1 MGKKNS
7 FVKQASFLMIAGLL
21 VRVIGLLYRPV
32 MKANIGEL
40 GYAYYG
46 YAYTVYFILLLISGY
61 SIPVAV
67 SKLMSE
73 RLVKKEYKNAQRIFK
88 GSLIYVLIAGGLAS
102 LVAFVFAEQLL
113 PKGGE
118 EAALAL
124 RVLAPTILLAGLLG
138 VLRGYFQ
145 AHSNMMP
152 TSISQILEALVNA
165 CVAVTMGV
173 VCINTFS
180 KSKSDEAIYGAA
192 GSTMG
197 PGAGVVVGILFMLLV
212 FAVNRRMIKR
222 KIQRDRHKD
231 VESWGDIARTILF
244 MLTPVIF
251 STCLYN
257 ISSYLNQTI
266 FAPLMISNG
275 FDGKEVAKLYS
286 QFNNM
291 YLVLVNV
298 PIALSNSSS
307 TAMIPAVTGNYALG
321 RYKEARRQID
331 TGIRMTMFIAIPA
344 AVGLSVLA
352 FPIMRLLFGANTET
366 AGKMLV
372 TGGSAVLFFS
382 LSTITNGVL
391 QGIGKQT
398 VPLKNAAISLVV
410 NVAVL
415 VCLTKFTALGA
426 YSVMIAN
433 LAYGICMC
441 ILNQI
446 ALRKYLKYKNEYV
459 NTYFKP
465 LAAAAGMGVTAWI
478 VYYGLYVIIHRNL
491 ICLIVAISAAM
502 VVYMLLYV
510 IITKIPEEEMRRFPM
525 GTKLVQILRILKI
538 Y

>member
-73 RLVKKEYKNAQRIFK
+73 RLVKKEYKNAQKIFK
-88 GSLIYVLIAGGLAS
+88 GSLIYVLITGGLAS

-152 TSISQILEALVNA
+152 TSISQILEALINA
-165 CVAVTMGV
+165 CVAVSMGAIF
-173 VCINTFS
+173 INVFA
-180 KSKSDEAIYGAA
+180 KSEADEAIYGAA

-212 FAVNRRMIKR
+212 FAVNRRLIRR
-222 KIQRDRHKD
+222 KIQRDRHKNE
-231 VESWGDIARTILF
+231 ESWGDIARTILF

-352 FPIMRLLFGANTET
+352 FPIMRLLFGANTDT

-372 TGGSAVLFFS
+372 AGGSAVLFFS

-398 VPLKNAAISLVV
+398 VPLKNAAISLIA

-415 VCLTKFTALGA
+415 VCLTKFTPLGA

-441 ILNQI
+441 ILNQL

-459 NTYFKP
+459 NTYLKP

-478 VYYGLYVIIHRNL
+478 VYYGLYVLIHRNL
-491 ICLIVAISAAM
+491 ICLIVAIPAA
-502 VVYMLLYV
+502 VIVYMLLYV

-525 GTKLVQILRILKI
+525 GTKLVRILRMIHI

>member
-7 FVKQASFLMIAGLL
+7 FVKQASFLMVAGLL

-73 RLVKKEYKNAQRIFK
+73 RLVKKEYRNAQKIFK

-113 PKGGE
+113 PQGGE

-145 AHSNMMP
+145 AHNNMMP

-165 CVAVTMGV
+165 CVAVTMGAV
-173 VCINTFS
+173 FIHLFS
-180 KSKSDEAIYGAA
+180 KSGADEAIYGAA

-197 PGAGVVVGILFMLLV
+197 PGAGVVVAILFMLLV
-212 FAVNRRMIKR
+212 FGVNRRAIRR
-222 KIQRDRHKD
+222 KVARDRHRNE
-231 VESWGDIARTILF
+231 ESWGDVARTILL

-275 FDGKEVAKLYS
+275 FDGKEVAKMYS

-352 FPIMRLLFGANTET
+352 YPIMRLLFGSNTEM
-366 AGKMLV
+366 AGNMLV

-410 NVAVL
+410 NVVVL
-415 VCLTKFTALGA
+415 VCLTKFTPLGA

-441 ILNQI
+441 ILNQ
-446 ALRKYLKYKNEYV
+446 LSQV
-459 NTYFKP
+459 
-465 LAAAAGMGVTAWI
+465 
-478 VYYGLYVIIHRNL
+478 
-491 ICLIVAISAAM
+491 
-502 VVYMLLYV
+502 
-510 IITKIPEEEMRRFPM
+510 
-525 GTKLVQILRILKI
+525 
-538 Y
+538 